1 MLTHFFFQIEII
13 NSHTELLPV
22 YVLIGRLIQKFP
34 GLSNKFLQHYGLYM
48 YCCVMSDIVIQK
60 IPITIK
66 GCYGHDPM
74 VVGFTT
80 THAIIAYHHQS

>member
-1 MLTHFFFQIEII
+1 MI

-48 YCCVMSDIVIQK
+48 YCCVMLDMAIQK
-60 IPITIK
+60 ISFT
-66 GCYGHDPM
+66 
-74 VVGFTT
+74 VVPLL
-80 THAIIAYHHQS
+80 